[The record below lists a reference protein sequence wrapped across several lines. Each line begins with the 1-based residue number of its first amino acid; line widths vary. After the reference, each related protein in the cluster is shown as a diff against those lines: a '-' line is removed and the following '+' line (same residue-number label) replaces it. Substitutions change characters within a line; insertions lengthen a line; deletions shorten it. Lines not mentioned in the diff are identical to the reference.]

1 MSKELI
7 AALDALEKENG
18 ISKEVM
24 FEAIEKS
31 LMDEYKTQFN
41 TVENGRV
48 VLDRITGDFHI
59 YSDRQVVEEVSVPEP
74 AEGSNSR
81 KNTEKYISAT
91 EISLADARKIKP
103 NCQIGDIVTVEVKS
117 EEFQDVR
124 QRMQRVQLYRR
135 FVKKKRQ
142 HFTMNTIQRKKKSSQ
157 ELYKELMKR
166 VMFW

>member
-74 AEGSNSR
+74 AE
-81 KNTEKYISAT
+81 
-91 EISLADARKIKP
+91 EILKSIFLQQRFPLPMQERLSQTARL
-103 NCQIGDIVTVEVKS
+103 VT
-117 EEFQDVR
+117 
-124 QRMQRVQLYRR
+124 L
-135 FVKKKRQ
+135 
-142 HFTMNTIQRKKKSSQ
+142 
-157 ELYKELMKR
+157 LP
-166 VMFW
+166 

>member
-81 KNTEKYISAT
+81 KILKSIFLQQRFPLPMQERLSQT
-91 EISLADARKIKP
+91 ARL
-103 NCQIGDIVTVEVKS
+103 VT
-117 EEFQDVR
+117 
-124 QRMQRVQLYRR
+124 L
-135 FVKKKRQ
+135 
-142 HFTMNTIQRKKKSSQ
+142 
-157 ELYKELMKR
+157 LP
-166 VMFW
+166 

>member
-59 YSDRQVVEEVSVPEP
+59 YSDRLL
-74 AEGSNSR
+74 
-81 KNTEKYISAT
+81 KKY
-91 EISLADARKIKP
+91 LFR
-103 NCQIGDIVTVEVKS
+103 N
-117 EEFQDVR
+117 
-124 QRMQRVQLYRR
+124 
-135 FVKKKRQ
+135 
-142 HFTMNTIQRKKKSSQ
+142 RKKEAIPEKILKSIFPQQRFPLPMQERLSQ
-157 ELYKELMKR
+157 TARLVTLLP
-166 VMFW
+166 

>member
-48 VLDRITGDFHI
+48 VLDTFIQT
-59 YSDRQVVEEVSVPEP
+59 DRSLKKYLFRNRQKEAIPEKILKSIFLQQRFP
-74 AEGSNSR
+74 LPMQERLSQ
-81 KNTEKYISAT
+81 T
-91 EISLADARKIKP
+91 ARL
-103 NCQIGDIVTVEVKS
+103 VT
-117 EEFQDVR
+117 
-124 QRMQRVQLYRR
+124 L
-135 FVKKKRQ
+135 
-142 HFTMNTIQRKKKSSQ
+142 
-157 ELYKELMKR
+157 LP
-166 VMFW
+166 